1 MDLQTMN
8 STKKRDEL
16 AERRSKRQCSTGNQN
31 LDHAIAW
38 YLRVGFEDGWDA
50 RDVEVI
56 GLQARILKLEAALEK
71 CKRQRDNYGIIADY
85 EYSPKFANSELDLIL
100 E

>member
-1 MDLQTMN
+1 MSDSN
-8 STKKRDEL
+8 AKRDAA
-16 AERRSKRQCSTGNQN
+16 AEVYAEHCYKNGLYPSVEQHFIYG
-31 LDHAIAW
+31 
-38 YLRVGFEDGWDA
+38 GDA